1 MSMSISRGPLTKLG
15 VRPTIRSIRL
25 TSARRRAGDPVQAIA
40 ATAFKKGGWSAKP
53 TGSLP

>member
-1 MSMSISRGPLTKLG
+1 